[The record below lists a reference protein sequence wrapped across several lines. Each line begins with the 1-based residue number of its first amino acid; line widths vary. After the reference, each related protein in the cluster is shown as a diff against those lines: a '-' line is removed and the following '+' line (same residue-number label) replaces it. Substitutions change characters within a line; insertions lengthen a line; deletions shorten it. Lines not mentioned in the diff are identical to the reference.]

1 MLGSLIGAALG
12 FIGGERTNSA
22 NAAMARDQM
31 DFQERM
37 ANTSYQRAV
46 SDMQQAGLN
55 PMLAY
60 SQGGASSPVGAT
72 ATMGDSVSSAVSGY
86 QKSTEREILQ
96 QQLENLRIEGANKV
110 AQTKK
115 TEAETRVVDQAGRFG
130 DMFGEESA
138 RAELYNKLGLGDVQA
153 ADIKLKNQQTNKVV
167 AEIEQVIQSIRTGHA
182 TEDQLRALTKNL
194 NLDSAEKEAF
204 SRLWRDIGE
213 SGAAGKAILPFLQLI
228 MKGLK

>member
-12 FIGGERTNSA
+12 FLGGERTNSA
-22 NAAMARDQM
+22 NAAMSREQM

-37 ANTSYQRAV
+37 SSTSYQRAV
-46 SDMQQAGLN
+46 ADMQQAGLN

-60 SQGGASSPVGAT
+60 SQGGASTPAGST
-72 ATMGDSVSSAVSGY
+72 AVMGDSVSSAVSGF
-86 QKSTEREILQ
+86 QKSLERDIIE
-96 QQLENLRIEGANKV
+96 QQLENLKIEGAGKV
-110 AQTKK
+110 AQNKK
-115 TEAETRVVDQAGRFG
+115 TMAETRLLDQQGRFS
-130 DMFGEESA
+130 DLFGEEKA
-138 RAELYNKLGLGDVQA
+138 RGELYNILGAGDVQS
-153 ADIKLKNQQTNKVV
+153 ADVKLKNQQTNKVI
-167 AEIEQVIQSIRTGHA
+167 AEVQQVIQSIKTGHA

-204 SRLWRDIGE
+204 AKLWRDIGE

>member
-60 SQGGASSPVGAT
+60 SQGGAASPAGAT
-72 ATMGDSVSSAVSGY
+72 AVMGDSVSSAVSGF
-86 QKSTEREILQ
+86 QKSLERDVIE
-96 QQLENLRIEGANKV
+96 QQLENLKIEGAGKV
-110 AQTKK
+110 AQNEK
-115 TEAETRVVDQAGRFG
+115 TQEETRLLAQQRRFG
-130 DMFGEESA
+130 DLFGEDKA
-138 RAELYNKLGLGDVQA
+138 RGELYNILGVGDVQS
-153 ADIKLKNQQTNKVV
+153 ADVKLKNQQTNKVI
-167 AEIEQVIQSIRTGHA
+167 AEIQQVIQSVRTGHA

-204 SRLWRDIGE
+204 AKLWRDIGE